1 MDLGRVDPKAAQ
13 PETEGMMESDTEAMQ
28 SISRDDLAD
37 AIRSATDAVFSTM
50 LNLAVSAGDVFVE
63 KEEAVPSSGVVS
75 LIGLAGSWVGSG
87 SLACSAEC
95 AAKLASALLGAPYSA
110 IDEDV
115 LDAVAEVTNMI
126 IGNVKTTLESRLGAM
141 GLSTPTVIYGRNFQ
155 TRSSGSQEW
164 TVVPFKLDDDRLCV
178 QVCIAPNQDAAKKTT
193 RTGFPV
199 PHLVR
204 T

>member
-1 MDLGRVDPKAAQ
+1 MTIDTVAEQSLSQDELAQ
-13 PETEGMMESDTEAMQ
+13 
-28 SISRDDLAD
+28 
-37 AIRSATDAVFSTM
+37 AIRSATEEVFSTM
-50 LNLAVSAGDVFVE
+50 LNLTVTPGEVFVE

-87 SLACSAEC
+87 SVACSAAC
-95 AAKLASALLGAPYSA
+95 AVKIASALLMAPYTA

-126 IGNVKTTLESRLGAM
+126 IGNVKTALENRLGAM
-141 GLSTPTVIYGRNFQ
+141 CLSTPTVIYGRNFQ
-155 TRSSGSQEW
+155 TRSSGNQEW
-164 TVVPFKLDDDRLCV
+164 TVVPFSLAEERLCV
-178 QVCIAPNQDAAKKTT
+178 QVCIAPNVEGAKKTT

>member
-1 MDLGRVDPKAAQ
+1 MTTNTDAAQ
-13 PETEGMMESDTEAMQ
+13 T
-28 SISRDDLAD
+28 ISQDELAD
-37 AIRSATDAVFSTM
+37 AIRGATNEVFTTM
-50 LNLAVSAGDVFVE
+50 LNLSVTPGEVFVE

-87 SLACSAEC
+87 SMACSAGC
-95 AAKLASALLGAPYSA
+95 AAKIASALLMSEYSA

-126 IGNVKTTLESRLGAM
+126 IGNVKTALESRLGAM

-155 TRSSGSQEW
+155 TRSSGNQEW
-164 TVVPFKLDDDRLCV
+164 TVVPFVLGEDRMCV
-178 QVCIAPNQDAAKKTT
+178 QVCIAPNADAAKKTT
-193 RTGFPV
+193 RQGFPV
-199 PHLVR
+199 PHLLR

>member
-1 MDLGRVDPKAAQ
+1 M
-13 PETEGMMESDTEAMQ
+13 TTDTGA
-28 SISRDDLAD
+28 LAPLSQAEEVQ
-37 AIRSATDAVFSTM
+37 AIRTATDEVFTTM
-50 LNLAVSAGDVFVE
+50 LNLNVQPGETFVE
-63 KEEAVPSSGVVS
+63 KEEPVPSSGVVS

-87 SLACSAEC
+87 SLACSAGC
-95 AAKLASALLGAPYSA
+95 AARIASALLMAPYEA

-126 IGNVKTTLESRLGAM
+126 IGNVKTMLESRLGAM

-155 TRSSGSQEW
+155 TRSSGNQEW
-164 TVVPFKLDDDRLCV
+164 TVVPFALGEDRMCV
-178 QVCIAPNQDAAKKTT
+178 QVCIAPNLDNGKKTT

-199 PHLVR
+199 PHLLR

>member
-1 MDLGRVDPKAAQ
+1 MTTNTEAAQ
-13 PETEGMMESDTEAMQ
+13 TLSQDELVE
-28 SISRDDLAD
+28 
-37 AIRSATDAVFSTM
+37 AIRGATDEVFTIM
-50 LNLAVSAGDVFVE
+50 LNLAVTAGVEFVE

-75 LIGLAGSWVGSG
+75 LIGLAGAWVGSG
-87 SLACSAEC
+87 SLACSAGC
-95 AAKLASALLGAPYSA
+95 AAKIASALLMTPYTA

-126 IGNVKTTLESRLGAM
+126 IGSVKTALESRLGAM

-155 TRSSGSQEW
+155 TRSSGNQKW
-164 TVVPFKLDDDRLCV
+164 TVVPFALGEDQMCV
-178 QVCIAPNQDAAKKTT
+178 QVCIAPNDDSGKKTT

-199 PHLVR
+199 PHLLR

>member
-1 MDLGRVDPKAAQ
+1 MA
-13 PETEGMMESDTEAMQ
+13 TDTETAQ
-28 SISRDDLAD
+28 TISEDELVQ
-37 AIRSATDAVFSTM
+37 AIRAATDEVFSTM
-50 LNLAVSAGDVFVE
+50 LNLSVTAGEVFFE

-87 SLACSAEC
+87 SLACAAGC
-95 AAKLASALLGAPYSA
+95 AAKIASALLGTPYTA

-126 IGNVKTTLESRLGAM
+126 IGNVKTALESRLGAM

-155 TRSSGSQEW
+155 TRSSGNQKW
-164 TVVPFKLDDDRLCV
+164 TVVPFELGEDRMCV
-178 QVCIAPNQDAAKKTT
+178 QVCIAPNEESSKKTT

-204 T
+204 Q

>member
-1 MDLGRVDPKAAQ
+1 M
-13 PETEGMMESDTEAMQ
+13 TTTTEAVQ
-28 SISRDDLAD
+28 PISQEELVQ
-37 AIRSATDAVFSTM
+37 AIRSATNEVFTTM
-50 LNLAVSAGDVFVE
+50 LNLTLAAGEVFVE
-63 KEEAVPSSGVVS
+63 KEEPVPSSGVVS

-87 SLACSAEC
+87 SLACSAVF
-95 AAKLASALLGAPYSA
+95 AAKIASALLMAPYDA

-126 IGNVKTTLESRLGAM
+126 IGNVKTALESRLGAM

-155 TRSSGSQEW
+155 TRSSGTQEW
-164 TVVPFKLDDDRLCV
+164 TVVPFLLDEDKMFV
-178 QVCIAPNQDAAKKTT
+178 QVCIAPAVDAHKKTT

-199 PHLVR
+199 PHLLA

>member
-1 MDLGRVDPKAAQ
+1 MS
-13 PETEGMMESDTEAMQ
+13 TNTEALEP
-28 SISRDDLAD
+28 ISKEDLAE
-37 AIRSATDAVFSTM
+37 AIRAATNDVFTTM
-50 LNLAVSAGDVFVE
+50 LSLTVTAGEVFVE

-87 SLACSAEC
+87 SLACSADC
-95 AAKLASALLGAPYSA
+95 ASKIASALLGTPYTA

-126 IGNVKTTLESRLGAM
+126 IGNVKTALETRLGAM

-164 TVVPFKLDDDRLCV
+164 TVVPFDLEDSRMCV
-178 QVCIAPNQDAAKKTT
+178 QVCIAPNADAAKKTT

-199 PHLVR
+199 PHLLR

>member
-1 MDLGRVDPKAAQ
+1 MTTNTDAVQA
-13 PETEGMMESDTEAMQ
+13 
-28 SISRDDLAD
+28 ISQDELVE
-37 AIRSATDAVFSTM
+37 AIRSATAEVFTTM
-50 LNLAVSAGDVFVE
+50 LNLTVVPGPVFVE

-87 SLACSAEC
+87 SMACSAPC
-95 AAKLASALLGAPYSA
+95 ASKIASALLMTTYTA

-126 IGNVKTTLESRLGAM
+126 IGNVKTALESRLGAM

-155 TRSSGSQEW
+155 TRSSGNQEW
-164 TVVPFKLDDDRLCV
+164 TVVPFSLDEDQVFV
-178 QVCIAPNQDAAKKTT
+178 QMCIAPNADTPKKTT

-199 PHLVR
+199 PHLLP

>member
-1 MDLGRVDPKAAQ
+1 M
-13 PETEGMMESDTEAMQ
+13 TSDTEAVQ
-28 SISRDDLAD
+28 SISQEELVR
-37 AIRSATDAVFSTM
+37 AIQAATEEVFSTM
-50 LNLAVSAGDVFVE
+50 LNLAVAPGEVFVE
-63 KEEAVPSSGVVS
+63 KEEAIPNSGVVS

-87 SLACSAEC
+87 SLACSAGC
-95 AAKLASALLGAPYSA
+95 AAKIASSLLMATYTA

-126 IGNVKTTLESRLGAM
+126 IGNVKTALESRLGAM

-164 TVVPFKLDDDRLCV
+164 TVVPFALGEDRLFV
-178 QVCIAPNQDAAKKTT
+178 QICIAPNADVTKRLV

-199 PHLVR
+199 PHLLAN
-204 T
+204 

>member
-1 MDLGRVDPKAAQ
+1 MTTNTGAAQ
-13 PETEGMMESDTEAMQ
+13 P
-28 SISRDDLAD
+28 ISQEELVH
-37 AIRSATDAVFSTM
+37 AIQSATSEVFTTM
-50 LNLAVSAGDVFVE
+50 LNLDVAPGEVFVE

-87 SLACSAEC
+87 SLACSAAC
-95 AAKLASALLGAPYSA
+95 AAKLASALLMTPYTA

-115 LDAVAEVTNMI
+115 LDAVAELTNMI
-126 IGNVKTTLESRLGAM
+126 IGNVKTALESRLGAM

-155 TRSSGSQEW
+155 TRSGGNQEW
-164 TVVPFKLDDDRLCV
+164 TVVPFALGEDQMFV
-178 QVCIAPNQDAAKKTT
+178 QMCIAPCRDSIKKIT

-199 PHLVR
+199 PHLLP

>member
-1 MDLGRVDPKAAQ
+1 METNIEAAQ
-13 PETEGMMESDTEAMQ
+13 T
-28 SISRDDLAD
+28 ISQDELVQ
-37 AIRSATDAVFSTM
+37 AIRSATDEVFSTM
-50 LNLAVSAGDVFVE
+50 LNLRVIPGEVFEE
-63 KEEAVPSSGVVS
+63 KEESVPSSGVVS

-87 SLACSAEC
+87 SLACSASC
-95 AAKLASALLGAPYSA
+95 ASKIASALLMTTYSA

-126 IGNVKTTLESRLGAM
+126 IGNVKTALESRLGSM

-155 TRSSGSQEW
+155 TRSSGNQKW
-164 TVVPFKLDDDRLCV
+164 TVVPFALGEERMCV
-178 QVCIAPNQDAAKKTT
+178 QVCIAPSDESGKKTT